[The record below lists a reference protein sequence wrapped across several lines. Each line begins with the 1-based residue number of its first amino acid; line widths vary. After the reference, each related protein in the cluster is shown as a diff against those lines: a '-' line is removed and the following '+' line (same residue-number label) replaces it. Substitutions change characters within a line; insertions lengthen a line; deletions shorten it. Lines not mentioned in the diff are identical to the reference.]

1 MKGLLLKEWYQA
13 RKAFWIFYLIAIL
26 FLAMALSPFT
36 TPFLLYY
43 PCLLLSLI
51 PTSLQQM
58 DEVSKWEGFCGTL
71 PCSRAQV
78 VSAKYLMGLFGQ
90 VSFLI
95 LTLASQGIAWV
106 VRGCFSWTE
115 LGGLAVS
122 ITVCTSLLP
131 IFTLP
136 LIFKCGV
143 AKGKII
149 QLIIFG
155 AVIGFTGA
163 VVGFTS
169 FSSSST
175 KSLLPDYLSR
185 FRFLFPCVL
194 GVIVILYAL
203 SWLLSIRFY
212 KKRDIG

>member
-26 FLAMALSPFT
+26 FIAMALSPFANS
-36 TPFLLYY
+36 FFLYY
-43 PCLLLSLI
+43 PCLLMGLI
-51 PTSLQQM
+51 PMSLQQM
-58 DEVSKWEGFCGTL
+58 DEVSKWEAFCGTL

-90 VSFLI
+90 VSFLV

-106 VRGCFSWTE
+106 IRDCFSWAE

-122 ITVCTSLLP
+122 IAVCAGLLP
-131 IFTLP
+131 ILTLP
-136 LIFKCGV
+136 LVFK
-143 AKGKII
+143 
-149 QLIIFG
+149 FG
-155 AVIGFTGA
+155 AVKGKVVQLIVLGA
-163 VVGFTS
+163 VVGIAVTLS
-169 FSSSST
+169 FST
-175 KSLLPDYLSR
+175 KALLLDFFSR

>member
-26 FLAMALSPFT
+26 FIAMALSPFANS
-36 TPFLLYY
+36 FFLYY
-43 PCLLLSLI
+43 PCLLMGLI
-51 PTSLQQM
+51 PMSLQQM
-58 DEVSKWEGFCGTL
+58 DEVSKWEAFCGTL

-90 VSFLI
+90 VSFLV

-106 VRGCFSWTE
+106 IRDCFSWAE

-122 ITVCTSLLP
+122 IAVCAGLLP
-131 IFTLP
+131 ILTLP
-136 LIFKCGV
+136 LVFKFGAV
-143 AKGKII
+143 KGKIV
-149 QLIIFG
+149 QLIVSG
-155 AVIGFTGA
+155 AVIGIAITL
-163 VVGFTS
+163 S
-169 FSSSST
+169 FSS
-175 KSLLPDYLSR
+175 KALLLDFFSR

>member
-26 FLAMALSPFT
+26 FLAMALSPFANA
-36 TPFLLYY
+36 FFLYY
-43 PCLLLSLI
+43 PCLLMGII
-51 PTSLQQM
+51 PMSLQQM

-90 VSFLI
+90 VSFLV
-95 LTLASQGIAWV
+95 LTLVSQGIAWV
-106 VRGCFSWTE
+106 VRDCFSWSE

-122 ITVCTSLLP
+122 IAICAGLLP
-131 IFTLP
+131 VLTLP
-136 LIFKCGV
+136 LVFKFGAV
-143 AKGKII
+143 KGKIV
-149 QLIIFG
+149 QLIVSG
-155 AVIGFTGA
+155 AVIGIAITL
-163 VVGFTS
+163 S
-169 FSSSST
+169 FSS
-175 KSLLPDYLSR
+175 KALLLDFFSR

>member
-26 FLAMALSPFT
+26 FIAMALSPFADA
-36 TPFLLYY
+36 FFLYY
-43 PCLLLSLI
+43 PCLLMGLI
-51 PTSLQQM
+51 PMSLQQM
-58 DEVSKWEGFCGTL
+58 DEVSKWEAFCGTL

-90 VSFLI
+90 VSFLV

-106 VRGCFSWTE
+106 IRDCFSWSE

-122 ITVCTSLLP
+122 IAICAGLLP
-131 IFTLP
+131 ILTLP
-136 LIFKCGV
+136 LVFKFGAV
-143 AKGKII
+143 KGKIV
-149 QLIIFG
+149 QLIVSG
-155 AVIGFTGA
+155 AVIGIA
-163 VVGFTS
+163 VTLS
-169 FSSSST
+169 FST
-175 KSLLPDYLSR
+175 KALLLDFFSR

>member
-26 FLAMALSPFT
+26 FIAMALSPFANS
-36 TPFLLYY
+36 FFLYY
-43 PCLLLSLI
+43 PCLLMGLI
-51 PTSLQQM
+51 PMSLQQM
-58 DEVSKWEGFCGTL
+58 DEVSKWEAFCGTL

-90 VSFLI
+90 VSFLV

-106 VRGCFSWTE
+106 IRDCFSWAE

-122 ITVCTSLLP
+122 IAVCAGLLS
-131 IFTLP
+131 ILTLP
-136 LIFKCGV
+136 LIFK
-143 AKGKII
+143 
-149 QLIIFG
+149 FG
-155 AVIGFTGA
+155 AVKGKVVQLIVLGA
-163 VVGFTS
+163 VVGIAVTLS
-169 FSSSST
+169 FST
-175 KSLLPDYLSR
+175 KALLLDFFSR

-194 GVIVILYAL
+194 EVIVILYAL

>member
-1 MKGLLLKEWYQA
+1 MKGLLLKDWYLA
-13 RKAFWIFYLIAIL
+13 RKAFWIFYLMAIA
-26 FLAMALSPFT
+26 FLAMALSPFSNA
-36 TPFLLYY
+36 FFLYY
-43 PCLLLSLI
+43 PCLLMGLI
-51 PTSLQQM
+51 PMSLQQM
-58 DEVSKWEGFCGTL
+58 DEVSKWEAFCGTL

-90 VSFLI
+90 VSFLV

-106 VRGCFSWTE
+106 IRDCFSWSE

-122 ITVCTSLLP
+122 IAVCAGLLP
-131 IFTLP
+131 VLTLP
-136 LIFKCGV
+136 LIFK
-143 AKGKII
+143 
-149 QLIIFG
+149 FG
-155 AVIGFTGA
+155 AVKGKVVQLIVLGA
-163 VVGFTS
+163 VVGIAVTLS
-169 FSSSST
+169 FST
-175 KSLLPDYLSR
+175 KALLLDFFSR

>member
-26 FLAMALSPFT
+26 FIAMALSPFANS
-36 TPFLLYY
+36 FFLYY
-43 PCLLLSLI
+43 PCLLMGLI
-51 PTSLQQM
+51 PMSLQQM
-58 DEVSKWEGFCGTL
+58 DEVSKWEAFCGTL

-90 VSFLI
+90 VSFLV

-106 VRGCFSWTE
+106 IRDCFSWAE

-122 ITVCTSLLP
+122 IAVCAGLLP
-131 IFTLP
+131 ILTLP
-136 LIFKCGV
+136 LIFK
-143 AKGKII
+143 
-149 QLIIFG
+149 FG
-155 AVIGFTGA
+155 AVKGKVVQLIVSGA
-163 VVGFTS
+163 VVGIAVTLS
-169 FSSSST
+169 FSS
-175 KSLLPDYLSR
+175 KALLLDFFSR

>member
-13 RKAFWIFYLIAIL
+13 RKAFWIFYLIATL
-26 FLAMALSPFT
+26 FIAMALSPFANA
-36 TPFLLYY
+36 FFLYY
-43 PCLLLSLI
+43 PCLLMGLI
-51 PTSLQQM
+51 PMSLQQM
-58 DEVSKWEGFCGTL
+58 DEVSKWEAFCGTL

-90 VSFLI
+90 VSFLV

-106 VRGCFSWTE
+106 IRDCFSWAE

-122 ITVCTSLLP
+122 IAVCAGLLP
-131 IFTLP
+131 ILTLP
-136 LIFKCGV
+136 LVFK
-143 AKGKII
+143 
-149 QLIIFG
+149 FG
-155 AVIGFTGA
+155 AVKGKVVQLIVLGA
-163 VVGFTS
+163 VVGIAVTLS
-169 FSSSST
+169 FST
-175 KSLLPDYLSR
+175 KALLLDFFSR

>member
-26 FLAMALSPFT
+26 FLAMALSPFSNA
-36 TPFLLYY
+36 FFLYY
-43 PCLLLSLI
+43 PCLLMGII
-51 PTSLQQM
+51 PMSLQQM

-90 VSFLI
+90 VSFLV
-95 LTLASQGIAWV
+95 LTLVSQGIAWV
-106 VRGCFSWTE
+106 IRDCFSWSE
-115 LGGLAVS
+115 LGSLAVS
-122 ITVCTSLLP
+122 IAICAGLLP
-131 IFTLP
+131 VLTLP
-136 LIFKCGV
+136 LVFKFGAV
-143 AKGKII
+143 KGKIV
-149 QLIIFG
+149 QLIVSG
-155 AVIGFTGA
+155 AVIGIAITL
-163 VVGFTS
+163 S
-169 FSSSST
+169 FSS
-175 KSLLPDYLSR
+175 KALLLDFFSR